1 MGMTNYKTEEE
12 ERTFTKINFAER
24 LSTITNKRK
33 KEEKERLKKFNER
46 EKLLA
51 ERMSKR
57 KSELLEYVS
66 DKKNEWD
73 QKLNIVKN
81 NQRRFSRG
89 EVKKQKSR

>member
-57 KSELLEYVS
+57 KSDLLEYVS